1 MPYGFL
7 IALIIT
13 YPLLFATSEV
23 ALPSPFFGLHQA
35 IFLLGGLAM
44 GLIGGPFSV
53 RPTLR
58 KQWIYSGLLFLP
70 YAVLLMIAAFLLE
83 VIIRVLATVITAPL
97 TMAVLA
103 LSPTHEAPATV
114 LQDGLLVTT
123 AEWLLAILSLP
134 AAWLGLRLGL
144 WLTRPRKPH

>member
-23 ALPSPFFGLHQA
+23 ALPNPFFGLHQG

-44 GLIGGPFSV
+44 GLIGGPFSA

-58 KQWIYSGLLFLP
+58 KQWLYSGLLFLP
-70 YAVLLMIAAFLLE
+70 YAVLLVIAAFLLE

-97 TMAVLA
+97 TLAVLA
-103 LSPTHEAPATV
+103 LSPTHQSPGTV
-114 LQDGLLVTT
+114 IEDGLLVTT
-123 AEWLLAILSLP
+123 PEWLLAILCLP
-134 AAWLGLRLGL
+134 AAWIGLRIGL
-144 WLTRPRKPH
+144 FMVKPRKPH